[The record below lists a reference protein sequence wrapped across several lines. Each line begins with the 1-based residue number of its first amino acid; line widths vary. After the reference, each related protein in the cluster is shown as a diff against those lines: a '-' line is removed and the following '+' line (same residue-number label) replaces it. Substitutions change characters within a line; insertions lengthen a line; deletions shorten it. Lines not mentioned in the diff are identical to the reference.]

1 MSLSAFAQ
9 KKEKDLTYFY
19 YELDQNQS
27 FISYLKARKE
37 FDSKKVDFKLP
48 SSTEAVKEIEDNEES
63 ILKNEKTY
71 AAFLSRYG
79 MQNSGEYAK
88 LWFGQLNSLKTFIRK
103 NPKFNNLSA
112 QERQNIIDKWYFS
125 DTLSK

>member
-37 FDSKKVDFKLP
+37 FDSKKIDFKLP
-48 SSTEAVKEIEDNEES
+48 SSKEAVKEIENNEES

-79 MQNSGEYAK
+79 MQNSGDYAK
-88 LWFGQLNSLKTFIRK
+88 LWFGQLNALKTFIRK
-103 NPKFNNLSA
+103 NPEFNNLSA

-125 DTLSK
+125 ETIK